1 MFLSLNFMTIP
12 NRLCLIRTNPSA
24 PKINLDHFW
33 TWLVISLLS
42 LILSLLSLIL
52 GLLSLILGLLSL
64 ILGLLSLFLG
74 RLSLTAYLLY

>member
-1 MFLSLNFMTIP
+1 MFLSLDFMTIP

-52 GLLSLILGLLSL
+52 GLLSLILSQLSL
-64 ILGLLSLFLG
+64 ILGRLRLIANLL
-74 RLSLTAYLLY
+74 

>member
-24 PKINLDHFW
+24 PKIDLDHFW

-52 GLLSLILGLLSL
+52 GLLSLILSQLSL
-64 ILGLLSLFLG
+64 ILGRLRLIANLL
-74 RLSLTAYLLY
+74 

>member
-52 GLLSLILGLLSL
+52 GLLSLILSQLSL
-64 ILGLLSLFLG
+64 ILGRLRLIANLL
-74 RLSLTAYLLY
+74 